1 MGILAE
7 GTGRMENEVRRH
19 FDEIIEDAKAALE
32 DVEIEQDY
40 SVKRALLKISG
51 NFRNLKVRITEVI
64 DEDKRKYT
72 YYLIN
77 KDLVVIGFDNA
88 PDIKA
93 LKIKYGKDYKYHLD
107 ERIPHFHGKGKKSTE
122 LTKEITFREFLEKV
136 KLLKEEQK

>member
-1 MGILAE
+1 
-7 GTGRMENEVRRH
+7 MENEVRRH